1 MARLIV
7 DVSTN
12 ARWTGPPVG
21 IVRVEQEIA
30 LQALRRGGAAEFA
43 FYDPSIPGLR
53 AVAPRWRERLIG
65 PGAVLETIW
74 LDVRRHRSFWRNA
87 LAPRYPLAM
96 ALERAR
102 IAGVPLAG
110 PMLAALLGVHG
121 RIHPFVD
128 AAGRR
133 MAVLPFHAALGAP
146 IALGPD
152 DTVISAGTDW
162 LHKGRALVE
171 LRRRH
176 GFRLAVMCY
185 DLLPLLHP
193 EWFFP
198 DDVARFGAYW
208 RDTIPA
214 ATRILCNAQCVAQN
228 LRDLAAAEDL
238 GPCDPVVVPLGYAPP
253 ELSQGL
259 PPLPAPLSP
268 GRFALFVSTVEPRKG
283 HAVLLDAWRT
293 LLARGL
299 PQRAGFH
306 LVFAG
311 RRGWK
316 VEPLLKAM
324 DALGA
329 DAASHFVHLDGASDA
344 VLARLYR
351 DTAFCLYPSRSEG
364 FGLPIIEAMAH
375 GKAVIASTGG
385 AVPETAAGLA
395 PCLDPLDVAAWT
407 ETLAA
412 WIADPA
418 PRAPWEARIRGG
430 GFRYATW
437 PEAAERI
444 IAAALA

>member
-21 IVRVEQEIA
+21 IVRAECEIA
-30 LQALRRGGAAEFA
+30 MHALRRGGDVELA
-43 FYDPSIPGLR
+43 FYDLSIGRLR
-53 AVAPRWRERLIG
+53 AVARGWRDRLLG
-65 PGAVLETIW
+65 PDSVLETIW
-74 LDVRRHRSFWRNA
+74 LDVRRHRPFWRNA
-87 LAPRYPLAM
+87 LAPRYPLVM

-102 IAGVPLAG
+102 IAGLPLAG
-110 PMLAALLGVHG
+110 AAVQAVLGVHG
-121 RIHPFVD
+121 TIHPFVD

-133 MAVLPFHAALGAP
+133 MAVLPFHTALGAP
-146 IALGPD
+146 LDLGPG
-152 DTVISAGTDW
+152 DTVISAGSDW

-171 LRRRH
+171 LKQRH

-193 EWFFP
+193 EWFFAE
-198 DDVARFGAYW
+198 DVARFGAYW

-228 LRDLAAAEDL
+228 LRDLAAEDGL

-253 ELSQGL
+253 GRPHAL
-259 PPLPAPLSP
+259 PPLPAPLRP

-283 HAVLLDAWRT
+283 HAVLVEAWRR

-299 PQRAGFH
+299 PQREDFR
-306 LVFAG
+306 LVFVG

-316 VEPLLKAM
+316 VDALLKAM
-324 DALGA
+324 DTLGA
-329 DAASHFVHLDGASDA
+329 DAANRFVHVEGASDA
-344 VLARLYR
+344 LLARLYR
-351 DTAFCLYPSRSEG
+351 DASFCLYPSRSEG
-364 FGLPIIEAMAH
+364 FGLPIIEAMAQ
-375 GKAVIASTGG
+375 GKPVIASTGG
-385 AVPETAAGLA
+385 AVAETAGGLA
-395 PCLDPLDVAAWT
+395 PCLDPLDVTGWT
-407 ETLAA
+407 ETMAA

-418 PRAPWEARIRGG
+418 ARAPREERIRSD
-430 GFRYATW
+430 FRYATW

-444 IAAALA
+444 IAASLA